1 MKEFISYL
9 TSNWYAAA
17 GLALLIVV
25 TVVAWIKACSA
36 GKKRSA
42 ERDRIIAELEEEK
55 ALRKQF
61 KVIDENTFS
70 DDTIDDE
77 RLLFGTA
84 MNVQMSIE
92 KKDDLITEFNGLC
105 EEKRMIYAL
114 NFVFEDSKYEKL
126 SLFFRSNGEPLL
138 SQAKEA
144 VEKIIGGELSKIF
157 DEMFLMMN
165 EDVEDVSFD
174 KERVEKLDE
183 EFKTLMQKDKDSALR
198 SAADYI
204 RENKSCFI
212 SSAE

>member
-9 TSNWYAAA
+9 TSNWYAAV

-25 TVVAWIKACSA
+25 TVVAWVKACSA

-42 ERDRIIAELEEEK
+42 ERERIIAELEEEK

-61 KVIDENTFS
+61 KVIDENIFTDNS
-70 DDTIDDE
+70 IDDE
-77 RLLFGTA
+77 CLIFGTA
-84 MNVQMSIE
+84 MNIQMSIE

-105 EEKRMIYAL
+105 EKKRMIYAL

-144 VEKIIGGELSKIF
+144 VQRIIGGELSTIF

-174 KERVEKLDE
+174 KDRVEKLDE
-183 EFKTLMQKDKDSALR
+183 AFKMLMQEDKETILR

-204 RENKSCFI
+204 RNNKACFI
-212 SSAE
+212 TSAE

>member
-1 MKEFISYL
+1 MKDFINYL
-9 TSNWYAAA
+9 VSNWYASA
-17 GLALLIVV
+17 GLLLLIAV
-25 TVVAWIKACSA
+25 TVVVWIKACSS

-42 ERDRIIAELEEEK
+42 ERERIIAELEEEK

-70 DDTIDDE
+70 DSTIDDE

-92 KKDDLITEFNGLC
+92 KKDDLITEFDGLC
-105 EEKRMIYAL
+105 EEKKMIYAL

-138 SQAKEA
+138 SQAKRS

-157 DEMFLMMN
+157 NQMFMMMS

-174 KERVEKLDE
+174 KAKVEELDE
-183 EFKTLMQKDKDSALR
+183 AFKALMQRDKERALR

-204 RENKSCFI
+204 RENKACFI
-212 SSAE
+212 SCAE